1 MHHEF
6 LLLDNALILARIKI
20 MKFIN
25 SYYAL
30 PQQFYTDFK
39 PSLFKK
45 PELVSFNESLAM
57 DLDFDFSS
65 LSREDLAM
73 IFTGE
78 KTLDGSVLKALA
90 YAGHQFGH
98 FVPSLGDGRAALMGE
113 VESAS
118 GKTFDLQLKGSG
130 PTAFSRRGDGYSA
143 LGPALREY
151 LVSESMFQLGI
162 PTTRSLAVVATGE
175 VVYRETA
182 LAGGIL
188 TRVASS
194 HLRIGTFQYFAARRD
209 PEALETLLNYS
220 VKRHYPE
227 HAHLSLDEKA
237 LAFLSS
243 VAKKQVEL
251 ISQWMGV
258 GFIHGVMNTDNMAIS
273 GETLDF
279 GPCAFMDHFNYHQVF
294 SFIDKNGRYAYSQQ
308 PHILLWNLSRLAD
321 CLVPLLGANE
331 SVAVEKLNAVLSSI
345 PKIIEQEMRK
355 VFSRKLGLEGKE
367 SECED
372 VISQWI
378 NYLEETH
385 VDFTLAHFYLED
397 LLMESPSK
405 DAVAFFP
412 QTPSGKNFFEAWKKL
427 SPVIKPDLNP
437 LYIPRNHLVEEA
449 IGKAYQGDFSLFHR
463 LNKCWQKPF
472 HDGGDVEWD
481 LARAPLEQ
489 EKIKNTF
496 CGT

>member
-6 LLLDNALILARIKI
+6 LLLDNALNLAKMKI

-25 SYYAL
+25 SYYVL
-30 PQQFYTDFK
+30 PERFYTDFK
-39 PSLFKK
+39 PSIFKK
-45 PELVSFNESLAM
+45 PELVSFNESLAK
-57 DLDFDFSS
+57 DLDFDFSAFS
-65 LSREDLAM
+65 QEDLAM
-73 IFTGE
+73 MFSGQTSLNGSIF
-78 KTLDGSVLKALA
+78 KSLA

-130 PTAFSRRGDGYSA
+130 PTAFSRRGDGFSA

-151 LVSESMFQLGI
+151 LVSESMFHLGI
-162 PTTRSLAVVATGE
+162 PTTRSLAVVATGDL
-175 VVYRETA
+175 VYRETA
-182 LAGGIL
+182 SPGGIL

-194 HLRIGTFQYFAARRD
+194 HIRIGTFQYFAARRD
-209 PEALETLLNYS
+209 TEALEILLNYS
-220 VKRHYPE
+220 INRHYPE
-227 HAHLSLDEKA
+227 HAHLSIGDKA
-237 LAFLSS
+237 LSFLSS

-251 ISQWMGV
+251 ISHWMGI

-331 SVAVEKLNAVLSSI
+331 ASAVEKLNAVLTSI
-345 PKIIEQEMRK
+345 PKLIEQEMRK
-355 VFSRKLGLEGKE
+355 VFARKLGLDGKE

-385 VDFTLAHFYLED
+385 IDFTWAHFYLDD
-397 LLMESPSK
+397 LLKESPSK
-405 DAVAFFP
+405 DAVSFFP
-412 QTPSGKNFFEAWKKL
+412 QTQSGKNFFEAWKKL
-427 SPVIKPDLNP
+427 SPVIKLSVNP
-437 LYIPRNHLVEEA
+437 VYIPRNHLIEEA
-449 IGKAYQGDFSLFHR
+449 ILKAYQGDFSLFHR
-463 LNKCWQKPF
+463 LNKRWLKPF
-472 HDGGDVEWD
+472 HDGGEIEFD